1 MHISLF
7 SLLPLCRLWECLAIE
22 NSNVACICVGLLME
36 CVHFLAHNPSPSTAA
51 KQSPRPQHAHSVS
64 APVTASSTP
73 TTAEEGEGLG
83 GVVMGRVPGLENVE
97 DGVLWK
103 TLHKGLTAQ
112 QWMTKF
118 KTGIMCENIYCALVR
133 QPPAIRILNCAL
145 HYFVGHCPAENY
157 CYFLLDAILQRIIYF
172 FCWTL
177 SCGELLFCSY
187 GEFKFYWMLSCTE
200 LKFC

>member
-1 MHISLF
+1 MGWPGYEASAHFFAAFFFLTPS
-7 SLLPLCRLWECLAIE
+7 SSPCRLWECLAIE
-22 NSNVACICVGLLME
+22 NSNVACVCVSLLME

-97 DGVLWK
+97 NGVLWK

-118 KTGIMCENIYCALVR
+118 KTGTCVSHE
-133 QPPAIRILNCAL
+133 
-145 HYFVGHCPAENY
+145 
-157 CYFLLDAILQRIIYF
+157 
-172 FCWTL
+172 
-177 SCGELLFCSY
+177 S
-187 GEFKFYWMLSCTE
+187 
-200 LKFC
+200 